1 MEAENL
7 FFTIFVVWYF
17 KTYHS
22 SHYLV
27 LPVINFFKTMND
39 CVKYY
44 NHLIAPELFSYDD
57 DDISSDDDDVIDN
70 PVEPTPIVKYE
81 DKYLQ
86 EVWKMDRQFNFD
98 GNDEFNLKIAELLN
112 ANIESN
118 QKRNKEIKLLLIQ
131 VDLKIQIYDDV
142 VDDYVVYDN
151 NEDRL
156 SFGQPLADKIKTLTD
171 EKICLLEESK
181 LLDSYLDTIDG
192 QEHCM
197 KQAKEAALK
206 IFTEQKLK
214 GLCNCSVL
222 ENTPLGNVLMIYDNE
237 RETFKYYSDNSIPYR
252 YLEVV
257 ARKYVKQFNCRA
269 IFVDM
274 EEELQLAEKKK
285 EQKKEQEKKKME
297 EDERKKKENMS
308 TLAPVQEKKAVFAKF
323 KSYNKD
329 AASGHVN
336 TGAPPK
342 NSLPNKP
349 KTDKSEA
356 DYVLKNNSNRYIYEG
371 KLINY
376 SFLKK
381 VDKKT
386 ADKKSAMTFA
396 DFKKMKL

>member
-1 MEAENL
+1 MEAETI
-7 FFTIFVVWYF
+7 FFTFFVVWYF

-44 NHLIAPELFSYDD
+44 NHLIAPEYFSYDD
-57 DDISSDDDDVIDN
+57 ETISDNEDVIDN
-70 PVEPTPIVKYE
+70 TVEPRPIVKYE

-86 EVWKMDRQFNFD
+86 EVRNMDRQFNFD
-98 GNDEFNLKIAELLN
+98 GNDEFNSKVAELLN

-118 QKRNKEIKLLLIQ
+118 QTRNKVIKNLLTHI
-131 VDLKIQIYDDV
+131 DLKIRIDDDD
-142 VDDYVVYDN
+142 VDDYVIYDN

-156 SFGQPLADKIKTLTD
+156 SSGQPLSVKIKTLTD
-171 EKICLLEESK
+171 DKICLLEESK
-181 LLDSYLDTIDG
+181 LLDSHLDTIDG

-214 GLCNCSVL
+214 GLCNCSVI
-222 ENTPLGNVLMIYDNE
+222 ENTPHGNVLMIYDNE

-257 ARKYVKQFNCRA
+257 ARKYVKQFNCRG

-285 EQKKEQEKKKME
+285 EQDNKKR
-297 EDERKKKENMS
+297 DDSERKKKENMS
-308 TLAPVQEKKAVFAKF
+308 TPAPVQEKKAVFAKF

-342 NSLPNKP
+342 NSLPNKQ
-349 KTDKSEA
+349 KTDKPEA
-356 DYVLKNNSNRYIYEG
+356 EYVLKQNANRYTYEG
-371 KLINY
+371 KMVNY

-381 VDKKT
+381 VDKKIV
-386 ADKKSAMTFA
+386 DKKSAMTFA

>member
-1 MEAENL
+1 MEAETI
-7 FFTIFVVWYF
+7 FFTFCVVWYF

-44 NHLIAPELFSYDD
+44 NHLIAPEYFSYDD
-57 DDISSDDDDVIDN
+57 EIRSDNEDVIDAT
-70 PVEPTPIVKYE
+70 VEHRPIVKYE

-86 EVWKMDRQFNFD
+86 EVRNMDRQFNFD
-98 GNDEFNLKIAELLN
+98 DNDEFNSKVAELLN

-118 QKRNKEIKLLLIQ
+118 QTRNKVIKHLLTQI
-131 VDLKIQIYDDV
+131 DLKIRIYDDV
-142 VDDYVVYDN
+142 LDDYVIYDN
-151 NEDRL
+151 NEGRL
-156 SFGQPLADKIKTLTD
+156 SSEQPVSDKIKTLTD
-171 EKICLLEESK
+171 EKNCLLEESK
-181 LLDSYLDTIDG
+181 LLVSHLDTIAG

-214 GLCNCSVL
+214 GLCNCSVI
-222 ENTPLGNVLMIYDNE
+222 ENTPYGNVLMIYDNE
-237 RETFKYYSDNSIPYR
+237 RETFKYYSDNNIPYR

-257 ARKYVKQFNCRA
+257 ARKYVKQFNCRG

-274 EEELQLAEKKK
+274 EEELQLAEEKK
-285 EQKKEQEKKKME
+285 EQDNKKRDDIERNKKG
-297 EDERKKKENMS
+297 NMS
-308 TLAPVQEKKAVFAKF
+308 TPSPVQEKKAVFAKF

-349 KTDKSEA
+349 KTDKPEA
-356 DYVLKNNSNRYIYEG
+356 AYVLKQNANRYTYEG
-371 KLINY
+371 KMVNY
-376 SFLKK
+376 DFLKK
-381 VDKKT
+381 VDKKLV
-386 ADKKSAMTFA
+386 DKKSAMTFA